1 MDPGTLIG
9 IIAAFGAIYVGMIM
23 EGANPASLIEPSS
36 FVIVIVGSLGA
47 TMAGYLFSD
56 TIGTFKV
63 MMKGLLGK
71 KHSSDAVIKDLVEY
85 AEIARRDGLLGL
97 EKIADELDDQFL
109 ATGLKLAVDG
119 SDPHQI
125 RDMMATQIFSM
136 KARHKAA
143 AKFFADLGAFG
154 PTLGIIGTVIGLVHM
169 LENLEDPAS
178 AGPAIAVA
186 FTATLYGVCMA
197 NLFALPMANK
207 LKRISEVEVQHMQ
220 LVIEG
225 VLAIQAGMSPR
236 IVREKLVG
244 FLPPSQREALEQP
257 KLQAVA

>member
-9 IIAAFGAIYVGMIM
+9 IAAAFGAVFVGMIM

-36 FVIVIVGSLGA
+36 AVIVFGGSLGA
-47 TMAGYLFSD
+47 TMAGYLMRDSV
-56 TIGTFKV
+56 GSMKV
-63 MMKGLLGK
+63 AMKGLLGK
-71 KHSSDAVIKDLVEY
+71 KHTSEQTIKDLVDY

-97 EKIADELDDQFL
+97 EKIADEMDDPYL
-109 ATGLKLAVDG
+109 AMGLKLAVDG

-125 RDMMATQIFSM
+125 RDMMVTQIASM
-136 KARHKAA
+136 KQRHKAA
-143 AKFFADLGAFG
+143 GKFFADLGAFG

-169 LENLEDPAS
+169 LENLEDPSS

-186 FTATLYGVCMA
+186 FTATLYGVMMA
-197 NLFALPMANK
+197 NLFALPLANK
-207 LKRISEVEVQHMQ
+207 LKRMSEIEVHHMQ
-220 LVIEG
+220 LVLEG

-244 FLPPSQREALEQP
+244 FLPPGARAELETP

>member
-9 IIAAFGAIYVGMIM
+9 IVVAIGAIFVGMIM

-36 FVIVIVGSLGA
+36 AVIVFGGSFGA
-47 TMAGYLFSD
+47 TMAGYLLSD
-56 TIGTFKV
+56 SIGSIKV
-63 MMKGLLGK
+63 AMKGLLGK
-71 KHSSDAVIKDLVEY
+71 RHTSDQTIKDLVEF
-85 AEIARRDGLLGL
+85 AEVARRDGLLGL
-97 EKIADELDDQFL
+97 EKIADEMDDQYL
-109 ATGLKLAVDG
+109 ATGLKMAVDG

-125 RDMMATQIFSM
+125 RDMMSTQIVSM
-136 KARHKAA
+136 KTRHKAA

-169 LENLEDPAS
+169 LENLEDPSS

-186 FTATLYGVCMA
+186 FTATLYGVMMA
-197 NLFALPMANK
+197 NLIALPMANK
-207 LKRISEVEVQHMQ
+207 LKRMSELEVVHMQ
-220 LVIEG
+220 LVLEG

-244 FLPPSQREALEQP
+244 YLSPAQRAEFESP

>member
-9 IIAAFGAIYVGMIM
+9 IAAAFAAIFVGMIM

-36 FVIVIVGSLGA
+36 AIIVFGGSFGA

-56 TIGTFKV
+56 SIGSIKV
-63 MMKGLLGK
+63 AMKGLLGK
-71 KHSSDAVIKDLVEY
+71 KHTSEQTIRELVEY

-97 EKIADELDDQFL
+97 EKIANEMDDQYL

-125 RDMMATQIFSM
+125 RDMMTTQIISM
-136 KARHKAA
+136 KSRHKAA

-169 LENLEDPAS
+169 LENLEDPSS

-186 FTATLYGVCMA
+186 FTATLYGVMMA
-197 NLFALPMANK
+197 NLVALPMANK
-207 LKRISEVEVQHMQ
+207 LKRMSELEVQHMQ
-220 LVIEG
+220 LALEG

-244 FLPPSQREALEQP
+244 FLPPSQRADLEAP